1 MLQSLVLLEVNV
13 KTEDVYQF
21 IQLASNHLTA
31 PLMKLALQI
40 DVVIDVHSFDVLM
53 DLFVIS
59 VNVFLLAAG
68 FSALLVQLAV
78 KVDV

>member
-1 MLQSLVLLEVNV
+1 MLLYLVLLEVNV
-13 KTEDVYQF
+13 KTEDVFQF
-21 IQLASNHLTA
+21 TQLASNHLTV

-40 DVVIDVHSFDVLM
+40 DVVIDVHSFDAPV
-53 DLFVIS
+53 DLFVIL
-59 VNVFLLAAG
+59 VNVFLLVAG